1 MNNTVLSIKMCPPLM
16 VVIDF
21 WDKTVN
27 DYALFYIAVD
37 TGAHMTCIDRDTL
50 VRAGYDVT
58 SGAQRQITTASGT
71 EYVTEVYIDRIKLGN
86 IELENVLEALGWYKR
101 RHELHADWD
110 DIVTPAY
117 ARLEEAC
124 IACGSTI
131 DTADLL
137 RHRLRFLKT
146 EKPDY
151 DDMLDLI
158 TDKHQKFRSLMEQW
172 AESDEE
178 LAAIRRAV

>member
-86 IELENVLEALGWYKR
+86 IELENVLVYAHEFPEECLMYGVLGLNVLSKFDVNVLFSKGLI
-101 RHELHADWD
+101 EF
-110 DIVTPAY
+110 TK
-117 ARLEEAC
+117 
-124 IACGSTI
+124 
-131 DTADLL
+131 
-137 RHRLRFLKT
+137 LKN
-146 EKPDY
+146 
-151 DDMLDLI
+151 
-158 TDKHQKFRSLMEQW
+158 Q
-172 AESDEE
+172 
-178 LAAIRRAV
+178 